1 MERRS
6 SIIMNLMPKPTQN
19 IKLVLIGDRQVG
31 KSAFMVKLVTNRF
44 ITEYCSESDNSATYN
59 MTSDDDERVK
69 LHINDPAKIGKSNV
83 SRRPRLC
90 WRQFILAATLRCW

>member
-6 SIIMNLMPKPTQN
+6 SIIMNLMPKPTQS

-44 ITEYCSESDNSATYN
+44 ITEYCSETDNSATYN

-69 LHINDPAKIGKSNV
+69 LHITDPAKIGKSNV
-83 SRRPRLC
+83 SKTYNESR
-90 WRQFILAATLRCW
+90 ILSHSL

>member
-6 SIIMNLMPKPTQN
+6 SIIMNLMPKPTQS

-44 ITEYCSESDNSATYN
+44 ITEYCSETDNSATYN

-69 LHINDPAKIGKSNV
+69 LHISDPANIGKSNV
-83 SRRPRLC
+83 SKTYNESGIMSHSL
-90 WRQFILAATLRCW
+90 